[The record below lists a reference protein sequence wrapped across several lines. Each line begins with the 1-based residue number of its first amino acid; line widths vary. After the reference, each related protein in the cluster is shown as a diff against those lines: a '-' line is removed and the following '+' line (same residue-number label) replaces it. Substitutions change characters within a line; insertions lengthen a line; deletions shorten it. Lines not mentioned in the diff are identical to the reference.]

1 MGELKGT
8 TLVALAAGLLIGL
21 NWPKIKKH
29 AGPAVS
35 AVKAKTAEIY
45 EGASRFVSEQKE
57 RIEDKLAEHE
67 VKKGHATKK
76 SALAGNDVDLPKPT
90 GAGPTEF
97 A

>member
-1 MGELKGT
+1 MGKLEGT
-8 TLVALAAGLLIGL
+8 TLVALAAGLLVGL

-35 AVKAKTAEIY
+35 AVKAKTAEFY

-57 RIEDKLAEHE
+57 RIEDKLAEHD
-67 VKKGHATKK
+67 VKKEHVAKKAATG
-76 SALAGNDVDLPKPT
+76 SDTDLPE
-90 GAGPTEF
+90 AGPTES